1 MLRMTGRKPP
11 GQASSEIA
19 KELPYIVGV
28 VASAG
33 GLSAFN
39 EFLKGIPPDS
49 GLAYIFLQHLDPSH
63 ESVLSEILQKGTS
76 LKVVPVQVPVR
87 VKPNHLYVITPGT
100 SLLIRNGVLS
110 PSDLTGEGGHHQH
123 LFDQFLESLASDLK
137 ERAVGVILS
146 GAGSDGSAGISAIKN
161 HGGVT
166 LAQDDTAIFPSM
178 PTSAILTGS
187 VDFILPPFP
196 IAQKIVSLHQP
207 AVGLE
212 NGGHFSEDALQAEKE
227 EDSVV
232 PDEYRKVVAFLKL
245 RTGVDFSLYK
255 SRPLLRRIT
264 RRMMLSDIRELPAYL
279 SLLEKSDGE
288 VAALFSDILLDVTA
302 FFRNPHVF
310 EKLSESVLPRLLG
323 GRTGEMLRIWV
334 VGCSSGE
341 EAYSLSILLTEFC
354 EEHSL
359 PAHFQIF
366 ATDLNDDLLRIARAG
381 VYESRSMEGV
391 SLERRSRFFTREEG
405 LYRVSGLIRDRIVFA
420 RHNILKDPPFS
431 RMDLV
436 SCRNL
441 LIYLD
446 PFVQNRV
453 IRLFHYA
460 LSQKGCLLLGLSE
473 SVGASSVLFLP
484 EDKKLKIYWKKNIK
498 GGSSL
503 PISPKSPGF
512 EPIRKGSDGIADLL
526 PAWKAEKEVARIL
539 IGEYAPPGVLV
550 NGQMEIV
557 HFLGAMADF
566 LETPSGKPSLDLFS
580 QMKRPL
586 VPQIR
591 QLLATAKSEQRT
603 VTREGIALHLESGE
617 VLLSLKVIPLKN
629 LPSPY
634 FLILFEKGGCQGDH
648 RSLLPVKGRHDG
660 SRSGSFTDEQAS
672 SRIAFLESELLE
684 TQDYLESLK
693 EQHQSVIEELQATG
707 EEVQSANEELQSTN
721 EEIETSNAE
730 LESANEELQ
739 TINEELSERN
749 AELLRVN
756 NDLENLSVSI
766 NTAILVVARD
776 LSLRS
781 FTPMAGKLFSLSVVN
796 GAKVLERIRN
806 EVDFP
811 EIESFVSQ
819 VIRDVLV
826 AEREVFDHEGRVYLL
841 RVRPYMTDDN
851 RIDGAVL
858 VFFDITTIKGHE
870 LEISRRQYE
879 IETVFNTAP
888 VGFAVLN
895 SDFRIVMAN
904 QSFLKI
910 FEASSGEILGR
921 SIFDLE
927 SGAFSRGNLQELLLG
942 SLSENSPI
950 DSLKLTYICEK
961 KGVRTLLVS
970 GNRLDPDD
978 DSPKRILLSV
988 EDISEKNEAMEL
1000 DRLNTDL
1007 DALVLSGTTLEGIM
1021 DLLSERM
1028 VAIYYPS
1035 CLCIS
1040 RIDNDKPMDFHAVR
1054 GNNPFLVASFLKKN
1068 TGQKDDFIEWE
1079 TIFFNPERDHRRF
1092 LVSEL
1097 PKHSRYRKLLAHHG
1111 VLEIHGFPF
1120 SRKSQGRTLKGA
1132 ILLGFDRAHSLS
1144 NTSVD
1149 RICHTIKR
1157 FLVLV
1162 DHFGEQ
1168 ETLHLQNTAL
1178 NLVPNGVLI
1187 TDPDRKILWVNK
1199 AMSELSG
1206 YSEHELVGQ
1215 TPRILHSGKQDKEFY
1230 QLMWETIRSGRT
1242 FEGRIVDRRKDG
1254 SFYTVETVIIP
1265 MMDADGVVTHYVGVQ
1280 KDVRDSLTGL
1290 LNRTSLNDRLHMEI
1304 ERNLRINSSSVVF
1317 FLDIDGFKSINDTMG
1332 HEVGDCLLQEIGL
1345 RLSSV
1350 IRTSDFVARWGGD
1363 EFVLVMTDVVDIS
1376 SVAPFAE
1383 KVLSIISNP
1392 VEIDGT
1398 VIHVTASV
1406 GIAIAPKDS
1415 VSVGDILKK
1424 SDIAMFQAKDHGKN
1438 TWKIFDLAME
1448 SEIREQYER
1457 ELALKEG
1464 ISAGQFRLFFQP
1476 QMNVL
1481 SDRLVGVEALVRW
1494 DHPTEGLML
1503 PGRFIP
1509 LAERTGLIIPLG
1521 EWVLEEA
1528 FRTIDRWMKS
1538 GMPRIRVGVNVSAS
1552 QFWHPPFWEAL
1563 ERHFEANPETAFWLD
1578 LELTESVLLKDP
1590 AEAANLILKMRML
1603 GVRMTLDDFG
1613 TGYSSLSYLS
1623 ELSLDAIKIPQ
1634 EFVIPM
1640 HDSLPKTNLV
1650 KTIVQMAKIL
1660 NLDMVGEGA
1669 ETMEDVE
1676 MLSLFGCAVI
1686 QGFALSRPLPL
1697 ADIEDFMRQ
1706 REGKSSS

>member
-1 MLRMTGRKPP
+1 MGKPTGLESSDKRQPEHYKP
-11 GQASSEIA
+11 
-19 KELPYIVGV
+19 LPVVVGV

-33 GLSAFN
+33 GLSAFT
-39 EFLKGIPPDS
+39 EFLKGVPPES
-49 GLAYIFLQHLDPSH
+49 GLSFVFLQHLDPSH
-63 ESVLSEILQKGTS
+63 ESALSEILQKTTTLRVLS
-76 LKVVPVQVPVR
+76 IQSPVR
-87 VKPNHLYVITPGT
+87 PKPNQLYVIAPGT
-100 SLLIRNGVLS
+100 SLVIRNGVLS
-110 PSDLTGEGGHHQH
+110 PSTLVEDQSHHQH
-123 LFDQFLESLASDLK
+123 LFDQFLESLASDQK
-137 ERAVGVILS
+137 DRAIGVILS
-146 GAGSDGSAGISAIKN
+146 GAGSDGAEGLSAIKKN
-161 HGGVT
+161 GGIT
-166 LAQDDTAIFPSM
+166 FAQDDSAVFPSM
-178 PTSAILTGS
+178 PQSAISTGS
-187 VDFILPPFP
+187 VDFILQPFL
-196 IAQKIVSLHQP
+196 IVQKILSLRQ
-207 AVGLE
+207 LE
-212 NGGHFSEDALQAEKE
+212 EGARSFALPSEDSSPDDDERIKA
-227 EDSVV
+227 V
-232 PDEYRKVVAFLKL
+232 PEGYRRIVAFLQL
-245 RTGVDFSLYK
+245 RTGVDFFLYK

-264 RRMMLSDIRELPAYL
+264 RRMLLVNRKDLPDYAEF
-279 SLLEKSDGE
+279 LESSDGE
-288 VAALFSDILLDVTA
+288 LEALFSDILLDVTS
-302 FFRNPHVF
+302 FFRNPAVF
-310 EKLSESVLPRLLG
+310 QKLLDSVMPRLLAG
-323 GRTGEMLRIWV
+323 KSGEMVRIWV
-334 VGCSSGE
+334 VGCSSGQ
-341 EAYSLSILLTEFC
+341 EAYSLSILLTEFF
-354 EEHSL
+354 EEHAL

-366 ATDLNDDLLRIARAG
+366 ATDLNEDLLRIARAG
-381 VYESRSMEGV
+381 FYEDRLMEGI
-391 SLERRSRFFTREEG
+391 SLERRARFFTREEAG
-405 LYRVSGLIRDRIVFA
+405 YRASGIIRDRIVFA

-446 PFVQNRV
+446 TFIQNKV

-460 LSQKGCLLLGLSE
+460 LSENGCLLLGLSE
-473 SVGASSVLFLP
+473 SVGANSRLFLP
-484 EDKKLKIYWKKNIK
+484 EDKKLKIFWKKKIK
-498 GGSSL
+498 GPIGL
-503 PISPKSPGF
+503 PVSPKSPGF
-512 EPIRKGSDGIADLL
+512 EPIRKGNEGILDLL

-550 NGQMEIV
+550 NDQLEIV
-557 HFLGAMADF
+557 HYFGSTTDF
-566 LETPSGKPSLDLFS
+566 LAPPSGKPSLDLFS
-580 QMKRPL
+580 QLKRSL
-586 VPQIR
+586 VPQ
-591 QLLATAKSEQRT
+591 
-603 VTREGIALHLESGE
+603 TRI
-617 VLLSLKVIPLKN
+617 LLSKARGEHKTAVRELVGLHCEDGDILLTLKVIPLKN
-629 LPSPY
+629 LPSSY
-634 FLILFEKGGCQGDH
+634 FLILFEKEGETASS
-648 RSLLPVKGRHDG
+648 RSLSSHGRV
-660 SRSGSFTDEQAS
+660 SRTRPSSPDQAL

-730 LESANEELQ
+730 LESANEELS
-739 TINEELSERN
+739 TINAELSDRN
-749 AELLRVN
+749 SELLRVN

-766 NTAILVVARD
+766 NTAILVVSRD

-796 GAKVLERIRN
+796 GAKVLERIAS
-806 EVDFP
+806 EMDCP
-811 EIESFVSQ
+811 DIESFVLQ
-819 VIRDVLV
+819 VIREVHV
-826 AEREVFDHEGRVYLL
+826 AEREIRDHDGRIYLL

-858 VFFDITTIKGHE
+858 VFFDITTIKEHE
-870 LEISRRQYE
+870 LEISRREYE
-879 IETVFNTAP
+879 IEMVFNAAP
-888 VGFAVLN
+888 VGFSVLN

-904 QSFLKI
+904 QSFLKM
-910 FEASSGEILGR
+910 FEYTSGEILGR
-921 SIFDLE
+921 SVFDLE
-927 SGAFSRGNLQELLLG
+927 SGAFAKGNLQGLLHG
-942 SLSENSPI
+942 SIAENKPI
-950 DSLKLTYICEK
+950 DSLKFTYVSEK

-978 DSPKRILLSV
+978 ASPKRILLSV
-988 EDISEKNEAMEL
+988 EDITEKNEAMEL

-1028 VAIYYPS
+1028 ESIYYPS
-1035 CLCIS
+1035 CICIS
-1040 RIDNDKPMDFHAVR
+1040 RLDDSDSMTFQCVR
-1054 GNNPFLVASFLKKN
+1054 GNNPFLVASFLRKHAA
-1068 TGQKDDFIEWE
+1068 QKDSAMEWE
-1079 TIFFNPERDHRRF
+1079 RIFFHTERDHRRF
-1092 LVSEL
+1092 LISEF
-1097 PKHSRYRKLLAHHG
+1097 PRTSSYRRLLAQHG

-1120 SRKSQGRTLKGA
+1120 ERESQGRSLKGVV
-1132 ILLGFDRAHSLS
+1132 LLGFDRLDSLS
-1144 NTSVD
+1144 GSSID
-1149 RICHTIKR
+1149 RICHTINR
-1157 FLVLV
+1157 FLILV
-1162 DHFGEQ
+1162 EHFGEQ

-1206 YSEHELVGQ
+1206 YSDKELVGQ

-1230 QLMWETIRSGRT
+1230 QMMWETIRSGRI

-1265 MMDADGVVTHYVGVQ
+1265 MMDSDGTITHYVGVQ

-1304 ERNLRINSSSVVF
+1304 ERNIRLNSSSIVF
-1317 FLDIDGFKSINDTMG
+1317 FLDIDGFKTINDTMG
-1332 HEVGDCLLQEIGL
+1332 HEVGDRLLQEMGL

-1363 EFVLVMTDVVDIS
+1363 EFVLVMTDVVDLAA
-1376 SVAPFAE
+1376 VAPFAE

-1398 VIHVTASV
+1398 VLHVTASV
-1406 GIAIAPKDS
+1406 GIAISPRDS
-1415 VSVGDILKK
+1415 ASVGDILKK
-1424 SDIAMFQAKDHGKN
+1424 SDIAMFQAKAHGKN

-1457 ELALKEG
+1457 ERALHEA
-1464 ISAGQFRLFFQP
+1464 ITSGQFRLFFQP
-1476 QMNVL
+1476 QINVL
-1481 SDRLVGVEALVRW
+1481 NDRIVGVEALVRW
-1494 DHPTEGLML
+1494 DHPTEGLVL

-1528 FRTIDRWMKS
+1528 FRTIERWMKA
-1538 GMPRIRVGVNVSAS
+1538 GFPRIRVGVNVSAS
-1552 QFWHPPFWEAL
+1552 QFWHPPFWENL
-1563 ERHFEANPETAFWLD
+1563 ERHFEANPELAFWLD

-1590 AEAANLILKMRML
+1590 AEAANLILKMRMV

-1650 KTIVQMAKIL
+1650 KTIVQMARIL
-1660 NLDMVGEGA
+1660 NLDLVGEGA

-1686 QGFALSRPLPL
+1686 QGFALSKPLPL
-1697 ADIEDFMRQ
+1697 VDVEIFI
-1706 REGKSSS
+1706 REKSEKILS